1 MNHTWLMGGLLVLTC
16 HLPAAGQVQQAP
28 AAGMAVNQPAALSA
42 TAFMAAAESGRYQLV
57 DVRTPAEHAAG
68 HLAGST
74 LIDWTSPDY
83 EQAFARLDAKRPVLL
98 YCHSGGRSEQA
109 LEHLAQ
115 RGYQVQHLDGGIVAW
130 RKAGFP
136 VVKD

>member
-1 MNHTWLMGGLLVLTC
+1 MNNSWLIGAILMLASQV
-16 HLPAAGQVQQAP
+16 PVIGQVQQAP
-28 AAGMAVNQPAALSA
+28 AVGMAVNHPAALGPSA
-42 TAFMAAAESGRYQLV
+42 FKAEVESGRYQLV
-57 DVRTPAEHAAG
+57 DVRTPAEYAAG

-74 LIDWTSPDY
+74 LIDWTAPDY

-115 RGYQVQHLDGGIVAW
+115 RGYQVQHLEGGIVAW
-130 RKAGFP
+130 RKAGLP